1 MKIQAILYLI
11 LTCFYTQAQDLSG
24 FTIISDKNVYILDS
38 ENFSLSNGNAE
49 DKSNEKNIFSF
60 SFIDS
65 VFIHTPIN
73 KDGMIS
79 QVYKITDVISNH
91 ETAGVDLYLIRVL
104 SGLSGNYYSYFIE
117 YNGIDLSF
125 SQIYEVSDESEEELS
140 CSGIRFE
147 KLTHSVIRPFEQ

>member
-11 LTCFYTQAQDLSG
+11 LTCFYTHAQDLSG

-104 SGLSGNYYSYFIE
+104 SGLSGNYYSYFIFTS
-117 YNGIDLSF
+117 SF
-125 SQIYEVSDESEEELS
+125 TYCTTFSS
-140 CSGIRFE
+140 
-147 KLTHSVIRPFEQ
+147 